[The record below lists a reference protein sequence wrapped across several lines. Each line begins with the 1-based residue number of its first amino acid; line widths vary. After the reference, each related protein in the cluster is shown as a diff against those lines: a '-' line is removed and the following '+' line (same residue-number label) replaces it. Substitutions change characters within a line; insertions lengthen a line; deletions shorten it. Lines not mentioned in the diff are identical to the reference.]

1 LINALLRQGYPAI
14 DDVARLLCISPRT
27 LQRQLNEAG
36 ASYSELV
43 NHCRCQAAC
52 EHLRQT
58 RDPVQDIAAILG
70 YRDTSSFS
78 RAFRRWTGSAPLAWR
93 NRLTGRDVIT
103 VQQIGAIWQSFI
115 TLILR
120 SLDSHQYT
128 VLY

>member
-1 LINALLRQGYPAI
+1 MVRQLSVAAVCDLINALLHQGYPAI

-52 EHLRQT
+52 EYLRQT

-78 RAFRRWTGSAPLAWR
+78 RAFRRWTRSAPLAWR
-93 NRLTGRDVIT
+93 NRLTGQPGNRPDE
-103 VQQIGAIWQSFI
+103 
-115 TLILR
+115 TLGM
-120 SLDSHQYT
+120 S
-128 VLY
+128 